1 MISFSKKY
9 IFIVFGIA
17 IIAVLAVVWY
27 WRGPVTPV
35 PTENIAS
42 HVQNNNVATTT
53 PATVL
58 KNVSVSAGQAP
69 YRGEPIATLK
79 EGDIGD
85 GFPESYKAKLR
96 AELGTLAK
104 KVASG
109 DAGLDD
115 WLRIG
120 VIKKVFRDFNGAR
133 DAWEYAASVYTLNSL
148 PFYNL
153 GDLYGSYLKDFP
165 KAESAFEHA
174 IKLDPKKAG
183 FYTSFAEFYR
193 YFYTVKK
200 DLVISTIE
208 SGLKQLP
215 NDPILLMYLG
225 SYYRDDLKDNV
236 KAILYYE
243 KVLVQDPSNSGL
255 KDEINRL
262 KSLQ

>member
-1 MISFSKKY
+1 MISLLKKY
-9 IFIVFGIA
+9 LVFVLGVV
-17 IIAVLAVVWY
+17 IITVLAAVMF
-27 WRGPVTPV
+27 WRRSVTPV
-35 PTENIAS
+35 SAPVENIAS
-42 HVQNNNVATTT
+42 HAENNVATTT
-53 PATVL
+53 VTL
-58 KNVSVSAGQAP
+58 KNTSAPSGQAP

-79 EGDIGD
+79 EGDMGD

-104 KVASG
+104 KVVLN

-148 PFYNL
+148 SFYNL

-165 KAESAFEHA
+165 KAEANFQNA

-193 YFYTVKK
+193 YFYTAKK

-215 NDPILLMYLG
+215 NDPTLLLYLG
-225 SYYRDDLKDNV
+225 SYYRDDLKDNA

-243 KVLVQDPSNSGL
+243 KILAQDPSNSGL